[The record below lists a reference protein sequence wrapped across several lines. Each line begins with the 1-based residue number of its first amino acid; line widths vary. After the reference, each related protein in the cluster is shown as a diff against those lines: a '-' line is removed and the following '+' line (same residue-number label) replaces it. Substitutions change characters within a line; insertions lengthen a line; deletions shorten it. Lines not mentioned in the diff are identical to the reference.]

1 MTEAPQDAPAP
12 TIPYPDTPER
22 RLRRALRQLDAA
34 LAEQREAVGAF
45 REQLRVL
52 KGSVEGLGAR
62 MGGLQA
68 SLGEAAAEAEAARVA
83 SLELAATADALAL
96 VAAGGA

>member
-1 MTEAPQDAPAP
+1 MIATPQDPSAL

-45 REQLRVL
+45 RAQLGVL

-62 MGGLQA
+62 MSGLQA
-68 SLGEAAAEAEAARVA
+68 RLGEAAAEAEAARIA
-83 SLELAATADALAL
+83 SRELSATAAAMERLAQR
-96 VAAGGA
+96 